1 MGGKLLLAVV
11 LSAVLLASLYS
22 MVISGISMP
31 TAVQVADMMLRNALW
46 EHRTLDVMGQL
57 ALLLTGTYGVL
68 VLIRERQ

>member
-11 LSAVLLASLYS
+11 LSAALLASLYS
-22 MVISGISMP
+22 MVISGTSMP